1 MPYAGRPVLKN
12 LLLSASDEEVPPV
25 LLAKR
30 HKRHMIQDAVSHIV
44 AGEPNRREEAECHL
58 FHLHQ
63 LGEVARH
70 KQAVLEQVR
79 RRGEA
84 GVHLEFEPVS
94 LTQVRVPGPCNICLV
109 LESLAT
115 GPFA

>member
-25 LLAKR
+25 LLVKR

-63 LGEVARH
+63 LAHAAPH

-79 RRGEA
+79 RHGQA
-84 GVHLEFEPVS
+84 GFHQFEPAS
-94 LTQVRVPGPCNICLV
+94 LMQVRVPGSCNIYGV
-109 LESLAT
+109 N
-115 GPFA
+115 